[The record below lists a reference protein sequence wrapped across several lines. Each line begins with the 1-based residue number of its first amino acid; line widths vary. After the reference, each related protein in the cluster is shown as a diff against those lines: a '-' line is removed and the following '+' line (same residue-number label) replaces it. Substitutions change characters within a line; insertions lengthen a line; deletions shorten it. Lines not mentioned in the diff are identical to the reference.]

1 MNRKI
6 SSALCCCALLFP
18 GLLNSQVGYPTS
30 PDTQRATYNNL
41 LAQGR
46 VLQNAI
52 QTVPNYRT
60 GGDDILAQQFQILCA
75 AYVDFKRSLN
85 TQQQYYGANDL
96 AELDAGL
103 DIIGGAFA
111 NCQQDLT
118 AGRSPNYA
126 MRTLCKVLGQ
136 GTGLWFRQL
145 DQVSKRLRVGW

>member
-1 MNRKI
+1 MSRKI
-6 SSALCCCALLFP
+6 SIYLCSFAILFP
-18 GLLNSQVGYPTS
+18 SLLSSQIGYPTS

-46 VLQNAI
+46 MLQNAI
-52 QTVPNYRT
+52 QTAPNYRT
-60 GGDDILAQQFQILCA
+60 GAYDVLAQQFQMLCA

-85 TQQQYYGANDL
+85 QQQLYYCGNDL

-111 NCQQDLT
+111 NCQQDLA
-118 AGRSPNYA
+118 AGRSPNYT
-126 MRTLCKVLGQ
+126 MRTLGKVLGQ

-145 DQVSKRLRVGW
+145 DQVSRRLRVGW